1 LAYKKGMLRQLQ
13 QGPRGV
19 GGGPSYQAMPDAEPL
34 LLGAPNILEDAVI
47 LPEMGESEGL
57 VPF

>member
-1 LAYKKGMLRQLQ
+1 MLRQLQ